1 MSRPG
6 VRLIPFNGNKTTL
19 EKVYPCI
26 CGKPECAALSE
37 SYRKVGDIRG
47 TFTRTPTANKTKK
60 SKKAERFRRH
70 LCPQKTIK
78 EICTVDNRGKKNN
91 PGIRT
96 RRQAEQEVE
105 EPGRQIKYVAWHHF
119 DPCFIS
125 QKALTRKGKYVCVDT
140 VPDAFVKSVIQSDG
154 ESNGYTD
161 ADRFDKKFYFAVPS
175 YPLSKASGDLE
186 EVEKNTRLQVL
197 TDEVAAAAPRSSR
210 RASPANQTHG
220 PQGPPTAPDRMDQ
233 LMKENLEL
241 KEKLQV
247 YEETIR
253 FLNESTQEPSPQQ
266 SSENGTTTVTNSDQF
281 TELKFQGVNRMSVA
295 SDEYHA
301 AFPKACACFFR
312 FESWELLKD
321 FIEDMHDLPYE
332 RPDKRKGLSKFE
344 QCLLTLFYIESGC
357 NLQFIAQVYG
367 FADHTTVSKIVNAWV
382 PVWGEVGRH
391 LSILPGLTSAVMD
404 ELVPQSYIDLGLE
417 DVGAIL
423 DGKDW
428 YTETVRK
435 DRAVAQAS
443 HGNKL
448 KHSSFR
454 VMTWS
459 LLCGINFEHT
469 HAFLARASEKK
480 LVQLWGRYG
489 KLKNIPACKQVL
501 ADKGFDQTT
510 GFYPNH
516 NTVLHPAFLH
526 GHKQFSPEQNAYNL
540 RVCQLRYS
548 CETVYAH
555 VTKCTRLYG
564 FVPRREF
571 HHFQHICDWG
581 HGRANLYLPLQM
593 PAKHVDYFEDNDRYQ
608 ANECRKRK
616 RSNNHRTRK

>member
-1 MSRPG
+1 MNRPA
-6 VRLIPFNGNKTTL
+6 VHLIPFKGSEASF
-19 EKVYPCI
+19 EKSRPCI
-26 CGKPECAALSE
+26 CGKRECADLSE
-37 SYRKVGDIRG
+37 RYRSLNDIRG
-47 TFTRTPTANKTKK
+47 AYARTPTANKPKK
-60 SKKAERFRRH
+60 FNKAERFRRH
-70 LCPQKTIK
+70 LCPQKTLE
-78 EICTVDNRGKKNN
+78 EIITVDRRCKKEA
-91 PGIRT
+91 PGVRT
-96 RRQAEQEVE
+96 RQRTGQEEEGSERQN
-105 EPGRQIKYVAWHHF
+105 KYVSWHHF
-119 DPCFIS
+119 DPWVILE
-125 QKALTRKGKYVCVDT
+125 QALKGDKYICVDT
-140 VPDAFVKSVIQSDG
+140 IPNDFVKSVIQSDG

-161 ADRFDKKFYFAVPS
+161 ADRFDTKSYYVVPS
-175 YPLSKASGDLE
+175 YPLSKARDDLE
-186 EVEKNTRLQVL
+186 EVEKNTRLRVV
-197 TDEVAAAAPRSSR
+197 TDEVAAAAPRVSR
-210 RASPANQTHG
+210 RVSPANQADR
-220 PQGPPTAPDRMDQ
+220 PQGPPTAPDRIDQ

-241 KEKLQV
+241 KEKLHT

-253 FLNESTQEPSPQQ
+253 YLDETTHGPSPRL
-266 SSENGTTTVTNSDQF
+266 SSANETTTVTNSDQL
-281 TELKFQGVNRMSVA
+281 TEIKFQGVNRLSVA

-301 AFPKACACFFR
+301 AYPKACACFFR
-312 FESWELLKD
+312 FESWGHLKD